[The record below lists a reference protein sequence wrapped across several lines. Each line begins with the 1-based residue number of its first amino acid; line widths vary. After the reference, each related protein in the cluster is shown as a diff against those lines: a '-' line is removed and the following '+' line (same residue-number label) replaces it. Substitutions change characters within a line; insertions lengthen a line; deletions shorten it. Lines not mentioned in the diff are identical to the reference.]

1 MRRDR
6 YRHAKLQIRYVMP
19 SARLTL
25 REEDVVRLTL
35 EFLHNRELH
44 ITQLSL
50 ERETGVINGCYSDD
64 VLFLRQLILD
74 GQWDD
79 VLEFIQPLEALK
91 AFDMRRF
98 SYTILKHKY
107 IELLCI
113 KSEAN
118 VQGSS
123 VDNAVEEVVKVLN
136 ELEKYCPSKE
146 DYSTLCLLLT
156 LPRLSD
162 HLQYKDWNPS
172 NARVQCFREVYPLV
186 AEFLPG
192 DRKASDPNANQSAKN
207 DRLIQLIIKGIL
219 YESCVNY
226 CQAKATGGQ
235 EAQSQEMSFSR
246 LLDGSVGFSDSDL
259 SLLSWLQSVPPETF
273 SVPFEQRTLN
283 VDVERLE
290 RPSLETSWTEHM
302 LVTPIKPK
310 TFPHSAMPFT
320 RPRSAA
326 DIMTRSL
333 MPVLDG
339 LPYSAGG
346 AASALNGNPRV
357 MAMSTGDISLNGP
370 MSRSSFASFHL
381 TGIKNNKLMNTSVDR
396 LFENEGEVFLSNSYA
411 EFQQLPSIQEQT
423 STPKTHS
430 NTLPGMHSTKSPERK
445 VSNASTPEHRGRESP
460 ASMGTARS
468 SRRDSLNERP
478 VPAPVLTA
486 PVEAVPNLD
495 QSFSGELVK
504 EFQKTKQK
512 LQEALALREKERE
525 ELIRHINSENSKYAE
540 ECKQNVN
547 KPVNGSTVPSRNAA
561 SSPKPNI
568 NGNGDAY
575 RGPRN
580 EAHDL
585 GRRGSLALP
594 HNPPKRDLE
603 HPSQFASML
612 RRDPLASSTGSLKRD
627 AAPSKWNGSKKDLL
641 GGSMSALNGKNHL
654 HPMRRN
660 SRNYSTDSLDGGVK
674 RNSWDPGRRG
684 SSGSSVG
691 WEEPI
696 WETDRFKSTPRNGGN
711 DIDSGGETGN
721 NGNGRPRFVA
731 VTSLEDVQAVR
742 CAEFHPSGQL
752 YAVGSNSKTLRICA
766 YPKLTDLRED
776 HQTYQPMV
784 LFKRT
789 KHHKGSIYCLAWS
802 PVGDLMATGSN
813 DKTVKLMRFNSD
825 TSNLEGEEVELT
837 MHDGT
842 IRDLC
847 FLEDTTNKSSLLIS
861 GGAGDCKI
869 YVTDCATGTPFQA
882 LSGHT
887 GHILSL
893 YTWGGAMFVSGSHDK
908 TVRFWDLRTRGC
920 VNIVTPVTV
929 PGTRQ
934 GSPVASLCVDPSG
947 RLLVSGHEDSSCVLY
962 DIRGGRNVQCFKPHS
977 SDVRSIR
984 FSPSA
989 YYLLSGGYD
998 NKLVLTDLQ
1007 GDLTLPL
1014 PSVVVAQHQDKV
1026 ISGRWHPSE
1035 FSFLSTSAD
1044 KTATLWA
1051 LPPI

>member
-1 MRRDR
+1 
-6 YRHAKLQIRYVMP
+6 MP

-25 REEDVVRLTL
+25 REEDVVRLAL

-50 ERETGVINGCYSDD
+50 ERETGVINGAYSDD

-79 VLEFIQPLEALK
+79 VLEFIQPLEALPT
-91 AFDMRRF
+91 FDMKKF
-98 SYTILKHKY
+98 NYVILKHKY

-118 VQGSS
+118 TQGSS
-123 VDNAVEEVVKVLN
+123 VDNAVEEVVNVLS
-136 ELEKYCPSKE
+136 ELEKYSPSKDE
-146 DYSTLCLLLT
+146 YSTMCLLLT
-156 LPRLSD
+156 LPRLTD
-162 HLQYKDWNPS
+162 HFSYKDWNPS

-186 AEFLPG
+186 SEFLPG
-192 DRKASDPNANQSAKN
+192 DKKADPMVNTWAKN

-226 CQAKATGGQ
+226 CQAKATGTK
-235 EAQSQEMSFSR
+235 EAQSQEMNFSR

-259 SLLSWLQSVPPETF
+259 SLLSWLQSIPHDTF

-283 VDVERLE
+283 VELEKLE

-302 LVTPIKPK
+302 LITPIKPK

-326 DIMTRSL
+326 DIMSRSL
-333 MPVLDG
+333 MPALDG
-339 LPYSAGG
+339 LPFGLAHGARSAQ
-346 AASALNGNPRV
+346 NGNPRV
-357 MAMSTGDISLNGP
+357 MALSTGDILANGP

-381 TGIKNNKLMNTSVDR
+381 TGIKNSKLMNTSVDR
-396 LFENEGEVFLSNSYA
+396 LFENDGDVFLSNSYA
-411 EFQQLPSIQEQT
+411 DFQQLPSIQEA
-423 STPKTHS
+423 STPK
-430 NTLPGMHSTKSPERK
+430 STPVPPSSGPRSKSPVDK
-445 VSNASTPEHRGRESP
+445 KSSASTPEHRGRESP
-460 ASMGTARS
+460 ASVSTARS
-468 SRRDSLNERP
+468 SRRDSLNEKTMNSVVP
-478 VPAPVLTA
+478 QLNAVLSGPAPGSPAL
-486 PVEAVPNLD
+486 EH
-495 QSFSGELVK
+495 SFTGELLK
-504 EFQKTKQK
+504 EFQRQKQK
-512 LQEALALREKERE
+512 LQETLALREKERE
-525 ELIRHINSENSKYAE
+525 ELLRQFGQDNKVLDDG
-540 ECKQNVN
+540 KQTTQRALNGAPLN
-547 KPVNGSTVPSRNAA
+547 RNAPSPRPNVNGSGVH
-561 SSPKPNI
+561 
-568 NGNGDAY
+568 DVF
-575 RGPRN
+575 RGPLRQ
-580 EAHDL
+580 EIDQRH
-585 GRRGSLALP
+585 
-594 HNPPKRDLE
+594 HE
-603 HPSQFASML
+603 HYDTVKPAT
-612 RRDPLASSTGSLKRD
+612 R
-627 AAPSKWNGSKKDLL
+627 KDLD
-641 GGSMSALNGKNHL
+641 
-654 HPMRRN
+654 P
-660 SRNYSTDSLDGGVK
+660 TDST
-674 RNSWDPGRRG
+674 NSA
-684 SSGSSVG
+684 
-691 WEEPI
+691 
-696 WETDRFKSTPRNGGN
+696 
-711 DIDSGGETGN
+711 
-721 NGNGRPRFVA
+721 RPRFVA
-731 VTSLEDVQAVR
+731 VTALEDVQAVR
-742 CAEFHPSGQL
+742 CAEFHPGGQL
-752 YAVGSNSKTLRICA
+752 YAVGSNSKTLRICS
-766 YPKLTDLRED
+766 YPKLSDLRED

-802 PVGDLMATGSN
+802 PIGDLMATGSN
-813 DKTVKLMRFNSD
+813 DKTVKLMRFNAD

-842 IRDLC
+842 IRDVC

-869 YVTDCATGTPFQA
+869 YVTDCTTGTPFQA

-920 VNIVTPVTV
+920 VNMVTPITV

-962 DIRGGRNVQCFKPHS
+962 DIRGGRNIQCFKPHS
-977 SDVRSIR
+977 ADTRSIR

-989 YYLLSGGYD
+989 YYLLTGGYD

-1026 ISGRWHPSE
+1026 ISGRWHPTE

>member
-1 MRRDR
+1 
-6 YRHAKLQIRYVMP
+6 MP

-25 REEDVVRLTL
+25 REEDVVRLAL

-44 ITQLSL
+44 ISQLSL
-50 ERETGVINGCYSDD
+50 ERETGVINGCYSHDL
-64 VLFLRQLILD
+64 LFLRQLILD

-79 VLEFIQPLEALK
+79 VLEFIQPLEALPT
-91 AFDMRRF
+91 FEMRKF
-98 SYTILKHKY
+98 TYTILKHKY
-107 IELLCI
+107 VELLCI

-123 VDNAVEEVVKVLN
+123 VDNAVEEVVKVLT
-136 ELEKYCPSKE
+136 ELEKFAPTKE
-146 DYSTLCLLLT
+146 DYSNMCLLLT
-156 LPRLSD
+156 LPRLTD

-172 NARVQCFREVYPLV
+172 NARVQCFRDIYPLA
-186 AEFLPG
+186 AEFLPVV
-192 DRKASDPNANQSAKN
+192 RKGSDQVNTIASAKN

-226 CQAKATGGQ
+226 CQAKATGTKESQ
-235 EAQSQEMSFSR
+235 TQEMNFSR

-259 SLLSWLQSVPPETF
+259 SLLSWLQSIPSDTF

-326 DIMTRSL
+326 DIMSRSL
-333 MPVLDG
+333 MPALDG
-339 LPYSAGG
+339 LPYGLAHTGTVPH
-346 AASALNGNPRV
+346 NGSPRV
-357 MAMSTGDISLNGP
+357 MALSACDINSNNS

-381 TGIKNNKLMNTSVDR
+381 TGMKNNKPMNASVDR
-396 LFENEGEVFLSNSYA
+396 LFENESDVFLSNSYA

-423 STPKTHS
+423 STPKTNNS
-430 NTLPGMHSTKSPERK
+430 ILPHNQSRPRSKSPERK
-445 VSNASTPEHRGRESP
+445 VSSASTPEHKGRESP
-460 ASMGTARS
+460 ASVGTARS

-478 VPAPVLTA
+478 TAAPNALS
-486 PVEAVPNLD
+486 PPEMHLE
-495 QSFSGELVK
+495 QSFNGDLLK
-504 EFQKTKQK
+504 EFQKQKQK
-512 LQEALALREKERE
+512 LQDTLALREKERE
-525 ELIRHINSENSKYAE
+525 ELIRQLAHDNRLIDESK
-540 ECKQNVN
+540 QTVN
-547 KPVNGSTVPSRNAA
+547 KAVNGTPGLNRNPPSPRPNQNGSAESPRLQVKSEPDPRGLKEGIYDTVKTKSIDLDNSDA
-561 SSPKPNI
+561 SS
-568 NGNGDAY
+568 G
-575 RGPRN
+575 
-580 EAHDL
+580 
-585 GRRGSLALP
+585 
-594 HNPPKRDLE
+594 
-603 HPSQFASML
+603 
-612 RRDPLASSTGSLKRD
+612 T
-627 AAPSKWNGSKKDLL
+627 
-641 GGSMSALNGKNHL
+641 
-654 HPMRRN
+654 
-660 SRNYSTDSLDGGVK
+660 
-674 RNSWDPGRRG
+674 
-684 SSGSSVG
+684 
-691 WEEPI
+691 
-696 WETDRFKSTPRNGGN
+696 
-711 DIDSGGETGN
+711 
-721 NGNGRPRFVA
+721 RPRFVA
-731 VTSLEDVQAVR
+731 VTTLEDVQAVR
-742 CAEFHPSGQL
+742 CAEFHPGGQL
-752 YAVGSNSKTLRICA
+752 YAVGSNSKTLRICG
-766 YPKLTDLRED
+766 YPKLGDVREE

-802 PVGDLMATGSN
+802 PMGDLMATGSN
-813 DKTVKLMRFNSD
+813 DKTVKLMKFNVD
-825 TSNLEGEEVELT
+825 TSNLEGDEVELS

-842 IRDLC
+842 VRDIC
-847 FLEDTTNKSSLLIS
+847 FLEDTSNKSSLLIS

-920 VNIVTPVTV
+920 VNMVTPCTV

-962 DIRGGRNVQCFKPHS
+962 DIRGGRSVQTFKPHS
-977 SDVRSIR
+977 GDVRSIR

-989 YYLLSGGYD
+989 YYLLTGGYD

-1026 ISGRWHPSE
+1026 ISARWHPSE

-1051 LPPI
+1051 LPPV